1 MARAQAS
8 AMKKPATALYEL
20 KKGAPMKQQLAT
32 MLQLQG
38 EMNTKVHSQWQEQ
51 EFEWYRA
58 IWVECAELLDHYGWK
73 WWKKQTPDVD
83 QIALELVDI
92 WHFGLSLLL
101 LKGDSVE
108 EITTQVTKD
117 FADPQPSGDF
127 AADLEDFTEQ
137 TLATKD
143 FDIAGFARLMQGINM
158 DFETLYIGYVG
169 KNVLNFFR
177 QDHGYKDGS
186 YEKQWGGIE
195 DNEHLVQIVGQL
207 DTSSATFK
215 DDLYSRMQETYKRL
229 CS

>member
-1 MARAQAS
+1 
-8 AMKKPATALYEL
+8 
-20 KKGAPMKQQLAT
+20 MKQQLTT

-38 EMNTKVHSQWQEQ
+38 EMNTKVHSEWQEQ

-73 WWKKQTPDVD
+73 WWKKQTPDVN

-101 LKGDSVE
+101 LKGQSVDDIANQISE
-108 EITTQVTKD
+108 A
-117 FADPQPSGDF
+117 FADPQQGDDF
-127 AADLEDFTEQ
+127 AADLEGFTEQ

-143 FDIAGFARLMQGINM
+143 FDIGGFVKLMHGIKM

-177 QDHGYKDGS
+177 QDNGYQDGS
-186 YEKQWGGIE
+186 YQKQWGGIE
-195 DNEHLVQIVGQL
+195 DNEHLVEIVAQL
-207 DTSSATFK
+207 DTGSATFK
-215 DDLYSRMQETYKRL
+215 DDLYSRMQETYNRL
-229 CS
+229 SN

>member
-1 MARAQAS
+1 
-8 AMKKPATALYEL
+8 
-20 KKGAPMKQQLAT
+20 MKQQLTT

-38 EMNTKVHSQWQEQ
+38 EMNTKVHNEWQEQ

-101 LKGDSVE
+101 LKNQSVDDIANQISE
-108 EITTQVTKD
+108 A
-117 FADPQPSGDF
+117 FADPQQGDDF
-127 AADLEDFTEQ
+127 AADLEGFTEQ

-143 FDIAGFARLMQGINM
+143 FDINGFVKLMHGIKM

-177 QDHGYKDGS
+177 QDNGYQDGS
-186 YEKQWGGIE
+186 YQKQWGGIE
-195 DNEHLVQIVGQL
+195 DNEHLVEIVAQL
-207 DTSSATFK
+207 DTGSATFK
-215 DDLYSRMQETYKRL
+215 DDLYSRMQETYSRL
-229 CS
+229 CN

>member
-1 MARAQAS
+1 
-8 AMKKPATALYEL
+8 
-20 KKGAPMKQQLAT
+20 MKQQLAT

-38 EMNTKVHSQWQEQ
+38 DMNTKVHSQWQEQ

-108 EITTQVTKD
+108 AITAQVTKD

-127 AADLEDFTEQ
+127 AADLEGFTEQ

-143 FDIAGFARLMQGINM
+143 FDIAGFARLMHGINM

-195 DNEHLVQIVGQL
+195 DNEHLVAIVGQL

-215 DDLYSRMQETYKRL
+215 DDLYSRMQETYKKL